1 MYVLLAFERLPFL
14 RNNSPFTKNV
24 NSGNSPRFSGVVAVF
39 VAADVATATVATAD
53 DDDVTT
59 GAFLRFDFYLFP
71 MMIAIHT
78 VG

>member
-1 MYVLLAFERLPFL
+1 MYVLLAFERLSFL

-24 NSGNSPRFSGVVAVF
+24 NSGNSTRFSGV
-39 VAADVATATVATAD
+39 VAADVATATVAAAD

-59 GAFLRFDFYLFP
+59 GAFLRFDFYCFP
-71 MMIAIHT
+71 MMITIHA